1 MPYPYSRTGKNQL
14 LNVVPDIREA
24 LEESLEKAAY
34 DITWQLK
41 RAGPYWSGFFESL
54 WQVNAGRTAVR
65 PDQVDVMDTPSTPK
79 TRVYSPVEVPES
91 PNLGGYTIGN
101 RANYRLYAMDIL
113 PYSTRRGKRYRGDA
127 KNATAPKFWF
137 DTYINTQM
145 RSTINNAFTD
155 VFRRY

>member
-24 LEESLEKAAY
+24 LEEGLEKAAE
-34 DITWQLK
+34 DVTFQLK
-41 RAGPYWSGFFESL
+41 RKGPYWSGFFESL
-54 WQVNAGRTAVR
+54 WQVNAGKTAVR
-65 PDQVDVMDTPSTPK
+65 PDQVDVMETPKTPK

-101 RANYRLYAMDIL
+101 RAEYRLWAMDIRKDG
-113 PYSTRRGKRYRGDA
+113 PRAKSKRR
-127 KNATAPKFWF
+127 TAPLNWF

>member
-24 LEESLEKAAY
+24 LEEGLEKAAQ
-34 DITWQLK
+34 DVTFELK

-54 WQVNAGRTAVR
+54 WQVNAGKTAVR
-65 PDQVDVMDTPSTPK
+65 PDQVDVMETPATPIRPK
-79 TRVYSPVEVPES
+79 DYTTAEVPKS

-101 RANYRLYAMDIL
+101 RANYRLWAMDIRKDG
-113 PYSTRRGKRYRGDA
+113 PRANSERR
-127 KNATAPKFWF
+127 TAPLNWF
-137 DTYINTQM
+137 DTYINSQM
-145 RSTINNAFTD
+145 RPTINKAFTD